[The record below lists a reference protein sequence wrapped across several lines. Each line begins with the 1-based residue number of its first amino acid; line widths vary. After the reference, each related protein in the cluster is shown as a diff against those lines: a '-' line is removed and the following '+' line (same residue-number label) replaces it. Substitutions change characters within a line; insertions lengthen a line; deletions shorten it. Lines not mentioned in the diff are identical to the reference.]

1 MFVYSCVC
9 VFVLLWQ
16 VTREKLESWVNEPFF
31 EKACVGAFVRVV
43 IGTVQDG
50 DENKAIYRM
59 GLISN
64 VEKGNRSYKL
74 THFKGQTD
82 MRLSVSIGKQVKNSV
97 KMTLISNSRPT
108 PQEFETYR
116 SDIEKARGYKMLT
129 RKVRAVLCCYV
140 MCCTVLCYAVLC
152 CTVLCCTVLCCAV
165 L

>member
-1 MFVYSCVC
+1 MYM
-9 VFVLLWQ
+9 LLLQ

-82 MRLSVSIGKQVKNSV
+82 MRLSVSIGKQVKNGV

-129 RKVRAVLCCYV
+129 KKVRAVLCCAG
-140 MCCTVLCYAVLC
+140 LCS
-152 CTVLCCTVLCCAV
+152 TVLCCAV
-165 L
+165 LWCAVLCCAYF